1 MFNGIRRSSERERQ
15 AYTQRHASGLDLGA
29 VFQGFME
36 HWPHV
41 ERELPFYSEP
51 KKPKARQEKQRELAL
66 QAQREDGKVEPKPV
80 NSVKS
85 KKPAVA
91 TPKSPEAAPSPVVEA
106 VVKPFVA
113 PPALPRLEKPG
124 EAAIFPVPNHS
135 AGQSGFSSTW
145 SVAQKSSK
153 EGVILS
159 E

>member
-1 MFNGIRRSSERERQ
+1 MFNGIQRSRERDHQ
-15 AYTQRHASGLDLGA
+15 AYTQRHASGLDLEA

-41 ERELPFYSEP
+41 ERELPFYSDTQ
-51 KKPKARQEKQRELAL
+51 KPKARQEQQRELAL
-66 QAQREDGKVEPKPV
+66 QAQRQEGELEPKP
-80 NSVKS
+80 VKS
-85 KKPAVA
+85 KKPVLAPPQEGA
-91 TPKSPEAAPSPVVEA
+91 TSPAVVEA

-113 PPALPRLEKPG
+113 PPPLPRLEKSS
-124 EAAIFPVPNHS
+124 EAPIFPVPNHS

-145 SVAQKSSK
+145 SVAQKTSK

>member
-1 MFNGIRRSSERERQ
+1 MFNGIQRSRERDRQ
-15 AYTQRHASGLDLGA
+15 AYAQRHAPGLDLGA

-41 ERELPFYSEP
+41 ERELPSFGESQ
-51 KKPKARQEKQRELAL
+51 KPKARQEKQRELAL
-66 QAQREDGKVEPKPV
+66 EAHREEGKVEPKPL
-80 NSVKS
+80 KS
-85 KKPAVA
+85 KTPVAAAVKGSEVAPAQ
-91 TPKSPEAAPSPVVEA
+91 VVEA
-106 VVKPFVA
+106 VARPFVP
-113 PPALPRLEKPG
+113 PPALPRLEKSS

-145 SVAQKSSK
+145 SVAQKTSK